1 MPNADFFLIQ
11 SFLPYLSVSILLQG
25 KALFS
30 PYLCI
35 YSLFCQFGV
44 TGVYFIKLLIIYY
57 SHYYFWCSNCPKY
70 GQQRL
75 LQAGCYTLSTGCHH
89 ASNIILHSGTTRSSQ
104 LILCFSCPSFGF
116 SSFSGSPIFL
126 SWVLVGGSSWHHLR
140 TMRRHVNQVNKLREM
155 ELRLKQYLDPWLRH
169 QASELTSAF
178 PVTWD
183 TLLLLCAGL
192 HIP

>member
-1 MPNADFFLIQ
+1 MRSPMTQSSPCSPQLERAWVQHQSPTAANKLIKKN
-11 SFLPYLSVSILLQG
+11 FNL
-25 KALFS
+25 K
-30 PYLCI
+30 C
-35 YSLFCQFGV
+35 
-44 TGVYFIKLLIIYY
+44 IKLFFKKKKRWEMSRWWGWERRECRL
-57 SHYYFWCSNCPKY
+57 FWKQNPRGADMQTKP
-70 GQQRL
+70 GFPL
-75 LQAGCYTLSTGCHH
+75 LAKCKFLDVSPGLSQWLT
-89 ASNIILHSGTTRSSQ
+89 Q
-104 LILCFSCPSFGF
+104 WPSFGF